1 MKCDAYVENEC
12 CGWHITGMDT
22 KAGIAEQG
30 TYAYE
35 STDNITE

>member
-1 MKCDAYVENEC
+1 MWKMSAVGD
-12 CGWHITGMDT
+12 ITGMAT